1 MDLNMTEYSNY
12 IKKAA
17 EILPRGAFLTTKNG
31 DKINTMT
38 IGWGTFGFQW
48 GTPTAEV
55 MVRESR
61 FTKKLID
68 EAMEFTLSF
77 PCDDSMKAALSYC
90 GQKSGRDCDKI
101 LDCNLS
107 LIDAKEI
114 NTPVV
119 FCKGLAFECKI
130 IAKTEMTS
138 DLTGSIVLDK
148 WYKNGDLHTIYY
160 AKVVACYEMD

>member
-1 MDLNMTEYSNY
+1 MTNYSEF

-17 EILPRGAFLTTKNG
+17 EILPKGAFLTTKYN

-48 GTPTAEV
+48 GVPTAEV

-61 FTKKLID
+61 FTKGLID
-68 EAMEFTLSF
+68 EAMEFTLTF
-77 PCDDSMKAALSYC
+77 PYDESMKTALSCC

-101 LDCNLS
+101 SDCNLS
-107 LIDAKEI
+107 LIDSKEI
-114 NTPVV
+114 STPVV
-119 FCKGLAFECKI
+119 SCKGLAFECKI
-130 IAKTEMTS
+130 IAKTEMQSGLT
-138 DLTGSIVLDK
+138 DLGVLDK

-160 AKVVACYEMD
+160 AKVEACYELD

>member
-1 MDLNMTEYSNY
+1 MTAYSEY

-17 EILPRGAFLTTKNG
+17 EILPKGAFLTTKNG
-31 DKINTMT
+31 GKINTMT

-61 FTKKLID
+61 FSKELLD
-68 EAMEFTLSF
+68 SSMEFTLTF
-77 PCDDSMKAALSYC
+77 PYDNGMKDALSYC

-101 LDCNLS
+101 LDCDLS

-114 NTPVV
+114 STPVV
-119 FCKGLAFECKI
+119 SCKGLAFECKI
-130 IAKTEMTS
+130 IAKTEMQSGLT
-138 DLTGSIVLDK
+138 DLGVLDK

-160 AKVVACYEMD
+160 AKVEACYELD

>member
-1 MDLNMTEYSNY
+1 MELNITAYSEY

-17 EILPRGAFLTTKNG
+17 EILPKGAFLTTKHN

-61 FTKKLID
+61 FTKELID
-68 EAMEFTLSF
+68 KSMEFTLTF
-77 PCDDSMKAALSYC
+77 PYDESMKAALSYC
-90 GQKSGRDCDKI
+90 GQKSGRDYDKI
-101 LDCNLS
+101 ADMGLLMV
-107 LIDAKEI
+107 DAKET

-119 FCKGLAFECKI
+119 ACKGLALECKI
-130 IAKTEMTS
+130 IAKTEMKA
-138 DLTGSIVLDK
+138 DLTDSSVLDK

-160 AKVVACYEMD
+160 AKVVACYELD